1 MLQKNPSTE
10 SPGALLYEH
19 KGAPKKKMLAKHP

>member
-1 MLQKNPSTE
+1 MLQKKPGPG

-19 KGAPKKKMLAKHP
+19 KGIPKKKALAKHP

>member
-19 KGAPKKKMLAKHP
+19 KGAPKKKMLAKYP